1 MENVGMKEKVSFT
14 IEKDLMSWFRLYCKE
29 EYKTMSAVLANH
41 ILQLKRGAEKPKNLL
56 YLKCQ
61 TQHITHHF
69 IIAQHP
75 LRPTAI

>member
-56 YLKCQ
+56 YSNQ
-61 TQHITHHF
+61 TK
-69 IIAQHP
+69 
-75 LRPTAI
+75 R

>member
-1 MENVGMKEKVSFT
+1 MKEKVSFT

-56 YLKCQ
+56 TSQ
-61 TQHITHHF
+61 T
-69 IIAQHP
+69 
-75 LRPTAI
+75 RR